1 VRNEKVKR
9 TIPFVIFGLGLV
21 ATLMLFLP
29 GLHYEGTNY
38 SGFEIAFGTSITAD
52 EPFFDGS
59 RLTPNSYA
67 IAAYFS
73 PLVAGIVT
81 LVLRNGNLFSLAM
94 FVVAAVLFFLLPDYV
109 DVVHIDGGEEII
121 EDVTWKH
128 AYGIIIAAFACVVAA
143 LAEML
148 HISMT
153 EKRD

>member
-1 VRNEKVKR
+1 VRNEKVRKV
-9 TIPFVIFGLGLV
+9 IPFAIFGLGLV

-38 SGFEIAFGTSITAD
+38 SGFEIAFGTSLTPE
-52 EPFFDGS
+52 EPFS
-59 RLTPNSYA
+59 RLQPNSYA

-81 LVLRNGNLFSLAM
+81 LALRNGNLFSLAM

-109 DVVHIDGGEEII
+109 DVVYVDGGEEII
-121 EDVTWKH
+121 EDVDWKH

-153 EKRD
+153 EKQD